1 MTHPTAPYIATLLC
15 DPSFPALAE
24 RHTARTVETLEG
36 AQAPVWLD
44 KGIAADIP
52 FTPQG
57 PIDCRATAQALR
69 EAIADPQIDVIVQP
83 AQGRR
88 KKLLLVEMD
97 KVLLRQTTS
106 DEIAAVVGVASQ
118 RAEIAAKVAAGEIA
132 HAEGTAAF
140 FALLQGRTTDC
151 LQQVLGKRMM
161 MTPGARMLAETLRA
175 NQAHL
180 AVATFGFSCFAGPV
194 CQKAGITEAAA
205 NRLVLEGNRIT
216 ALAEPVLDPAAKAA
230 FIDQLLTTH
239 KVSPAD
245 AAIVASSTADLPLFD
260 KFGYSVA
267 FRAEP
272 SVAAAAD
279 AQIAQGDLTALL
291 YAQGFAKEAFVT
303 EARHELDASDW
314 KRKYGAYEKAHERT
328 RT

>member
-1 MTHPTAPYIATLLC
+1 
-15 DPSFPALAE
+15 
-24 RHTARTVETLEG
+24 
-36 AQAPVWLD
+36 
-44 KGIAADIP
+44 
-52 FTPQG
+52 
-57 PIDCRATAQALR
+57 
-69 EAIADPQIDVIVQP
+69 
-83 AQGRR
+83 
-88 KKLLLVEMD
+88 
-97 KVLLRQTTS
+97 
-106 DEIAAVVGVASQ
+106 
-118 RAEIAAKVAAGEIA
+118 
-132 HAEGTAAF
+132 
-140 FALLQGRTTDC
+140 
-151 LQQVLGKRMM
+151 
-161 MTPGARMLAETLRA
+161 MLAETLRA